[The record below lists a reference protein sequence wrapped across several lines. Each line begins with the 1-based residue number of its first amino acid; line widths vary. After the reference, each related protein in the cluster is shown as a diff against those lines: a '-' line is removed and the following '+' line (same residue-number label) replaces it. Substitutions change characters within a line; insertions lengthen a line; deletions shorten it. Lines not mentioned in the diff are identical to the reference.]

1 MGVDMHFIEERERK
15 EGYDRGYSNGQQS
28 MAGKIKELSECQKK
42 MKLIKEVFEND
53 ESFKALKIKKIVYG
67 EDVE

>member
-1 MGVDMHFIEERERK
+1 
-15 EGYDRGYSNGQQS
+15 